1 MNNPTLTELSPN
13 QRALIK
19 IRDLK
24 RELQKLK
31 SENAR
36 ASFGGEIAVVS
47 MACRFPRTANTPE
60 AFFDS
65 LINQTDEVGQVPDDR
80 WDMSAFFDGDAEVPG
95 KMYASK
101 GVFLDDI
108 DKMDPEF
115 FGISPRE
122 ATWVDP
128 QQRLL
133 LEVGYEAIERAGWT
147 ADQISEST
155 GVFVGWMHNDY
166 QNEASDSFLNL
177 NPYIATGAAGSFL
190 CGRLAYYLGLQG
202 PSIAIDTAC
211 SSSLVALHLAC
222 QSLQRGDCDQALV
235 GGVNAICSPTT
246 NILTCKL
253 KALSP
258 SGHSRAFDAAADG
271 YLRGE
276 GCGVVTLKRLED
288 AYADQDNILGIIRST
303 AVGHNG
309 FSSGLTAPNPKAQ
322 EKVIRAALAR
332 AQVSAEEISYLE
344 AHGTGTELGDPIE
357 MQAAAAALSGQRT
370 NQNRLKVGSVKTN
383 IGHLEAAAGMAGL
396 IKVLLSMQNQKIPG
410 QMNFE
415 TPNPHIAWDKIP
427 VDVLT
432 APMEWPDSE
441 KRIAGVSAFG
451 MSGTNAHIIVEAPRN
466 VRAPVSEKSKTTS
479 QSSPTAFR
487 TPEPTERTPKNP
499 PTLTH
504 VPKHI
509 ITISARTPETIQT
522 LADDYLQYLTRH
534 PGTSLRDFAY
544 TTGTGR
550 KHFEHRAALVAGD
563 FDQTIAGL
571 KKVARAATDDTTFQG
586 HHRRTPK
593 IGWQFTG
600 QGSQRAGMG
609 QLLYQTQP
617 VFAAAMDQ
625 CENQMLKMGQT
636 SLLEVIFSDQ
646 QRLNDTRW
654 TQPAIFALQM
664 GLVKLLQSWGLQPDV
679 VMGHSVGQYA
689 AACTA
694 GVLSWADGLTLIS
707 HRGRM
712 IGDLPQEG
720 AMLAVFAKEA
730 TVTSAVSG
738 SAIPTVKSLSI
749 AAFNGTH
756 IMLSGPTDAIAAME
770 AHFAS
775 QSVRTKRL
783 TTSHAF
789 HSALMDPVL
798 EPFEKIAGE
807 ISFQPP
813 QLPLICNVSGALL
826 AAGTQL
832 NGKYWADHI
841 RTAVRYSQSVNAAND
856 FGCELMLEIGP
867 QSVLT
872 RMATANW
879 QPPASGLISCLH
891 RDRDDDISIKAAV
904 AELYAHGINPDFA
917 AFYNRIP
924 NVENADGIAG
934 TTLDAA
940 TTAGT
945 GPTPTPPARKIVL
958 PTYPFQRRRFWGPD
972 KPRAAHAQHH
982 TAHPSLG
989 QSVSL
994 AGMANQSRFESFV
1007 EPDSPPWLP
1016 DHEVMGQT
1024 VMPGAAFVE
1033 LALAATDLAELHD
1046 IKFEQPLRPAGRTA
1060 MQTVIN
1066 TDDQKRRV
1074 IETFSCPAESSSW
1087 TRHFTASISPAVSEA
1102 KQAEPDQSDAR
1113 QDRPSISLDEIR
1125 SQAAKTV
1132 SAETFY
1138 AGMAEL
1144 GLNYGPNF
1152 QTIQS
1157 LQVNETGVL
1166 ATLATQAD
1174 IRGYVIPPPL
1184 LDGAIHS
1191 LAVGLLNEDGDSL
1204 FLPVGMKRVRLTAKI
1219 SDTLICY
1226 AKWTQPDGELRTADL
1241 TLMDTDGNVVGEIES
1256 LQVRQTSRSAL
1267 RQLSGNGSERLL
1279 YQMQWQKFRLP
1290 AASVTKRNWL
1300 IVGNRPGL
1308 AKRLIDA
1315 GHEVESVSL
1324 IPSQASDSSED
1335 PPPSPAIDWDRQIDT
1350 ENVPS
1355 GILWDFTDDRLTDG
1369 RSSLT
1374 RLHCES
1380 ILSLAQTLAANNI
1393 GSIECGFQLLT
1404 THATHVGVEDAVARD
1419 FQSAEVTGAVDSLA
1433 EAVGAV
1439 DPHQA
1444 KYLGLG
1450 RVLGAEQPEF
1460 RCRLIDVDQ
1469 FSETTEAALF
1479 DFLVTETKESQFAIR
1494 DGQFHVPRLKQVKL
1508 PKSSEQSAK
1517 FSASPDGAY
1526 LITGGLGMLGRQAA
1540 KWLAEHG
1547 AGQVVL
1553 VSRRQPDESTS
1564 AFLESIAQTGCTV
1577 TVATCDFSNAQSVE
1591 SLFANFGRSETDHEA
1606 SGDDLSEPD
1615 VSKTVDDN
1623 VLSWKPL
1630 KGVIHAAGVLDDG
1643 LVGDQTWDRFEKVL
1657 APKITGGHLL
1667 HQFTQSLPLDFFVLY
1682 SSAASVLGSPGQIN
1696 YATGNAYLDGL
1707 AWYRRSLGLPA
1718 ISINWGPWTEG
1729 MAADPMIAKRLALQ
1743 GITALSVAEAH
1754 DAMEKMIL
1762 SDLAQTTVM
1771 DVEWRRM
1778 VMGLGNETPS
1788 LLEGLAPVRR
1798 RSQGGD
1804 SEFVAKVKKMQPA
1817 PARELMVATIGQL
1830 LQTILSTPEIPQ
1842 TDRPLIELGL
1852 DSLMAVEFGTELQM
1866 MLGDGFAVAP
1876 TMLFDH
1882 PTVDAISDH
1891 VLELIGETGIE
1902 ESAAVQTATVETADD
1917 KKMVSRDDVAI
1928 IGMSCRFPGA
1938 DNVDQFWQNL
1948 IDGVDSVREIP
1959 DGRWNVNQFY
1969 SADREP
1975 GKMYTKEGG
1984 FLENIGDFDAEFFN
1998 IDAVEACW
2006 IDPQHR
2012 MLLENSY
2019 TALENAGVAT
2029 SPLVDNNVGVF
2040 MGIMGQD
2047 YAFLPRLENPE
2058 IVAAF
2063 QGAGLSHSAGVGRIS
2078 YVFGFEGP
2086 SVAVDTASSSSLV
2099 ALHQAVRSLQD
2110 GNCNLAL
2117 AGGVNAILAPVNSL
2131 LMSKAGLLS
2140 PDGRCKSFSA
2150 SANGFGR
2157 GEGCGVVVLKRLSD
2171 AVRDGD
2177 EVLAVVRGAAV
2188 SHNGFSGGI
2197 TAPSGKAQARV
2208 IADALKDARI
2218 APNQVQYLEAHGTGT
2233 EYGDPMEISAA
2244 AGVYGKGRSRKN
2256 PLLVGTVK
2264 ANISHLEAAGG
2275 VSGLIKTVLCLHK
2288 GVIPKQ
2294 LYSDQPSPHV
2304 PWKRMPVKMVT
2315 DQTPWPDSKERLA
2328 AVTALGLVGTNAHVV
2343 LSKSVDGCTVSQPAQ
2358 NAKSEDGEG
2367 FENSESTISTCIV
2380 ESTPGDSNEILDEN
2394 PNETP
2399 ASISIEERPQLVLVS
2414 ARNHNTLQRL
2424 VRRYIHRLE
2433 SDSPAECS
2441 ALQDMAYTSA
2451 VGRRHFN
2458 HRVAVGAKT
2467 NRDAADALRDWIKNQ
2482 NCDNGTETA
2491 SHGLPNGQPK
2501 KPSKASKVAWHFG
2514 DDQDLGDPKTHVQRV
2529 QQLIAL
2535 EPVFKETILKINQ
2548 RLATLDDVQDNQS
2561 TTAWQ
2566 RIASFALTAGFANLW
2581 GSWGVEPDAAM
2592 GFGESHYAAA
2602 CTAGVMCWFDAAVL
2616 VDRRRVLIEQS
2627 KDATPDEAEK
2637 MLNQFEAFADQF
2649 NYYPPNRQFICSV
2662 TGQAVPMHRSLG
2674 GGYWREHVFADH
2686 AIAEAEKSLASL
2698 SFDVLVQF
2706 KPLDGD
2712 EPTQGNLSWDSAADL
2727 YNAAGEFY
2735 ALGGTIDWRS
2745 FYNHRDC
2752 KKTTLPNYPFEKKR
2766 FWITELEDHI

>member
-1 MNNPTLTELSPN
+1 MNNSTLTQLSPN
-13 QRALIK
+13 QRALLK

-24 RELQKLK
+24 RELQDLK
-31 SENAR
+31 TENAK
-36 ASFGGEIAVVS
+36 ASFGGEIAIVS

-60 AFFDS
+60 AFWDS
-65 LINQTDEVGQVPDDR
+65 LIAQTDEVGDVPDDR
-80 WDMSAFFDGDAEVPG
+80 WDMSAFFDDDAEVPG

-147 ADQISEST
+147 ADAISEST

-222 QSLQRGDCDQALV
+222 QSLQRRDCDQALV

-276 GCGVVTLKRLED
+276 GCGVVTLKRMED
-288 AYADQDNILGIIRST
+288 AERDGDNILGIIRGT

-322 EKVIRAALAR
+322 EKVIRAALDR
-332 AQVSAEEISYLE
+332 AKVDPEEVSYLE

-370 NQNRLKVGSVKTN
+370 DKNRLLVGSVKTN

-396 IKVLLSMQNQKIPG
+396 IKVLLAMQHDKIPG

-432 APMEWPDSE
+432 TATAWPDAE

-451 MSGTNAHIIVEAPRN
+451 MSGTNAHVVVEAPRKKP
-466 VRAPVSEKSKTTS
+466 APLSNGSTDTTLDRS
-479 QSSPTAFR
+479 DANKQPD
-487 TPEPTERTPKNP
+487 
-499 PTLTH
+499 
-504 VPKHI
+504 VPNQI
-509 ITISARTPETIQT
+509 IAISARTPESIQT
-522 LADDYLQYLTRH
+522 LADVYQRYLTDH
-534 PGTSLRDFAY
+534 PETTIADFAY
-544 TTGTGR
+544 TTTTGR
-550 KHFEHRAALVAGD
+550 KHFEHRAAIIAAD
-563 FDQTIAGL
+563 HDQAIAGL
-571 KKVARAATDDTTFQG
+571 KKIARSTTDQTAFQG

-600 QGSQRAGMG
+600 QGSQLVGMG
-609 QLLYQTQP
+609 KSLYETQP
-617 VFAAAMDQ
+617 VFREALDQ
-625 CENQMLKMGQT
+625 CESQMMAIGGT
-636 SLLEVIFSDQ
+636 SLLEVMFTDQ
-646 QRLNDTRW
+646 ARLNDTRW
-654 TQPAIFALQM
+654 TQPAIFAVQM
-664 GLVKLLQSWGLQPDV
+664 GLVHLLRSWGLEPDV

-689 AACTA
+689 AACAA
-694 GVLSWADGLTLIS
+694 GIFRWQDGLTLIS
-707 HRGRM
+707 HRGRL
-712 IGDLPQEG
+712 IGDLPREG
-720 AMLAVFAKEA
+720 AMLAVFAKEETVREAVAETFEDAA
-730 TVTSAVSG
+730 TDS
-738 SAIPTVKSLSI
+738 PLSI
-749 AAFNGTH
+749 AASNGTH
-756 IMLSGPTDAIAAME
+756 IVLSGNTDAITAAE
-770 AHFAS
+770 EHFAQ

-798 EPFEKIAGE
+798 DPFESIASGVE
-807 ISFQPP
+807 FQTP
-813 QLPLICNVSGALL
+813 QLPLICNVTGKLL
-826 AAGTQL
+826 PAGTRL
-832 NGKYWADHI
+832 TGKYWADHI
-841 RTAVRYSQSVNAAND
+841 RAAVRFADCVDTAED
-856 FGCELMLEIGP
+856 FGCEALLELGP

-872 RMATANW
+872 RMAAANW
-879 QPPASGLISCLH
+879 QQGSDRLVSCLQ
-891 RDRDDDISIKAAV
+891 REVDDTASVKSAV
-904 AELYAHGINPDFA
+904 AGLYSIGINPNFKAIGQPEHPNDSA
-917 AFYNRIP
+917 PNR
-924 NVENADGIAG
+924 
-934 TTLDAA
+934 
-940 TTAGT
+940 
-945 GPTPTPPARKIVL
+945 IVL
-958 PTYPFQRRRFWGPD
+958 PTYPFERRRFWGPD

-989 QSVSL
+989 EPVSL
-994 AGMANQSRFESFV
+994 AGTTNESRFESFV
-1007 EPDSPPWLP
+1007 ETDSPPWLP
-1016 DHEVMGQT
+1016 DHEVMGQV

-1033 LALAATDLAELHD
+1033 LALAATKMAQLHD
-1046 IKFEQPLRPAGRTA
+1046 VKFEQPLRPTGRTA
-1060 MQTVIN
+1060 MQTVIK
-1066 TDDQKRRV
+1066 TDDKKNRV
-1074 IETFSCPAESSSW
+1074 IETFSCPAESSVW
-1087 TRHFTASISPAVSEA
+1087 TRHFSAATSPAISSTEEVQSNEGPSE
-1102 KQAEPDQSDAR
+1102 
-1113 QDRPSISLDEIR
+1113 ISLPQIR
-1125 SQAAKTV
+1125 SQTAETV
-1132 SAETFY
+1132 SAESFY

-1157 LQVNETGVL
+1157 LAVNEAGVL
-1166 ATLATQAD
+1166 STLSTQAD
-1174 IRGYVIPPPL
+1174 IRGYLIPPPL

-1191 LAVGLLNEDGDSL
+1191 LAVGLLKEDGDSL
-1204 FLPVGMKRVRLTAKI
+1204 FLPVGIKRVRLLAEVKEE
-1219 SDTLICY
+1219 LICY

-1241 TLMDTDGNVVGEIES
+1241 TLMDNEGNIVGEIES

-1267 RQLSGNGSERLL
+1267 RQLSGSGSSRLL
-1279 YQMQWQKFRLP
+1279 YEMQWQNFRLP
-1290 AASVTKRNWL
+1290 AASDTPRHWL
-1300 IVGNRPGL
+1300 IVGDRSGV
-1308 AKRLIDA
+1308 AKRLIEA
-1315 GHEVESVSL
+1315 GHEVQSVQLKS
-1324 IPSQASDSSED
+1324 SDGGL
-1335 PPPSPAIDWDRQIDT
+1335 IDWDQIIDA
-1350 ENVPS
+1350 ESVPS
-1355 GILWDFTDDRLTDG
+1355 GILWDFTGDLSSDDLQGDDDGLTQD
-1369 RSSLT
+1369 
-1374 RLHCES
+1374 HCAA
-1380 ILSLAQTLAANNI
+1380 LLQLVKTLAEKNI
-1393 GSIECGFQLLT
+1393 RTIECGLQLLT
-1404 THATHVGVEDAVARD
+1404 SGAISIGDDGVEDA
-1419 FQSAEVTGAVDSLA
+1419 Q
-1433 EAVGAV
+1433 V
-1439 DPHQA
+1439 DPNQA

-1460 RCRLIDVDQ
+1460 RCRLIDVDE
-1469 FSETTEAALF
+1469 FSDVSDAALF
-1479 DFLVTETKESQFAIR
+1479 EFLVTETKESQFAIR
-1494 DGQFHVPRLKQVKL
+1494 GGQFHVPRLKQVKL
-1508 PKSSEQSAK
+1508 PKESDAFTVSKE
-1517 FSASPDGAY
+1517 GAY

-1540 KWLAEHG
+1540 KWLADHG

-1553 VSRRQPDESTS
+1553 VSRRQPDEAAL
-1564 AFLESIAQTGCTV
+1564 AFLDSIGETGCVV
-1577 TVATCDFSNAQSVE
+1577 TVAAADFIDPASVAA
-1591 SLFANFGRSETDHEA
+1591 LFANFANAAEVAEVAGADVEPSINETD
-1606 SGDDLSEPD
+1606 DDRI
-1615 VSKTVDDN
+1615 
-1623 VLSWKPL
+1623 WKPL

-1643 LVGDQTWDRFEKVL
+1643 LIGDQTWDRFEKVL
-1657 APKITGGHLL
+1657 APKVIGGRLL
-1667 HQFTQSLPLDFFVLY
+1667 HRFTKDLPLDFFVLY
-1682 SSAASVLGSPGQIN
+1682 SSAASVLGSPGQSN

-1707 AWYRRSLGLPA
+1707 AGYRRSLGLPA

-1754 DAMEKMIL
+1754 DAMEKMIAGNL
-1762 SDLAQTTVM
+1762 VQTTVM
-1771 DVEWRRM
+1771 DVDWRRM
-1778 VMGLGNETPS
+1778 VMGLGGDTPS
-1788 LLEGLAPVRR
+1788 LLDGLAPARR

-1817 PARELMVATIGQL
+1817 PARELMVKTIGQQ
-1830 LQTILSTPEIPQ
+1830 LQTILSTPELPQ

-1866 MLGDGFAVAP
+1866 MLGDGFVVAP

-1891 VLELIGETGIE
+1891 VLELIGET
-1902 ESAAVQTATVETADD
+1902 ESETAADDQAAVSNSEPSQ
-1917 KKMVSRDDVAI
+1917 KMMARDDVAI

-1938 DNVDQFWQNL
+1938 ENVEQFWQNL
-1948 IDGVDSVREIP
+1948 IEGVDSVREIP
-1959 DGRWNVNQFY
+1959 EGRWDVDQFY
-1969 SADREP
+1969 SADRQP

-1984 FLENIGDFDAEFFN
+1984 FLENIGDFDAPFFN

-2029 SPLVDNNVGVF
+2029 APLVDNNVGVF

-2058 IVAAF
+2058 IVSAF

-2099 ALHQAVRSLQD
+2099 ALHQAVRSLQE
-2110 GNCNLAL
+2110 GSCNLAL

-2150 SANGFGR
+2150 SADGFGR

-2171 AVRDGD
+2171 AQRDGD
-2177 EVLAVVRGAAV
+2177 DVLAVVRGAAV

-2208 IADALKDARI
+2208 ITDALKDAQI

-2233 EYGDPMEISAA
+2233 EYGDPMEIAAA
-2244 AGVYGKGRSRKN
+2244 AGVYGKGRSRTN

-2275 VSGLIKTVLCLHK
+2275 VSGLIKAVLCLHH
-2288 GVIPKQ
+2288 GVIPQQ

-2304 PWKRMPVKMVT
+2304 PWKRMPVKMIT
-2315 DQTPWPDSKERLA
+2315 DQTPWPETKERLA

-2343 LSKSVDGCTVSQPAQ
+2343 LSKSVGEVDQVAEPGESKETASENVAQ
-2358 NAKSEDGEG
+2358 ASA
-2367 FENSESTISTCIV
+2367 
-2380 ESTPGDSNEILDEN
+2380 TP
-2394 PNETP
+2394 ETAA
-2399 ASISIEERPQLVLVS
+2399 ASGPQLLLVS
-2414 ARNHNTLQRL
+2414 ARDEGALQKLSQRFSDQ
-2424 VRRYIHRLE
+2424 LE
-2433 SDSPAECS
+2433 SGSMGCFEDVC
-2441 ALQDMAYTSA
+2441 YTAA
-2451 VGRRHFN
+2451 VGRRHFDY
-2458 HRVAVGAKT
+2458 RIAVMADSRAAAAEALKEVTCGDVAASSKT
-2467 NRDAADALRDWIKNQ
+2467 SLKIAWRFGPEENDRQAAYLELAEQLM
-2482 NCDNGTETA
+2482 TA
-2491 SHGLPNGQPK
+2491 
-2501 KPSKASKVAWHFG
+2501 
-2514 DDQDLGDPKTHVQRV
+2514 
-2529 QQLIAL
+2529 
-2535 EPVFKETILKINQ
+2535 EPVFQQTIETINQ
-2548 RLATLDDVQDNQS
+2548 RLKRSDAGGQEATDP
-2561 TTAWQ
+2561 WK
-2566 RIASFALTAGFANLW
+2566 RIASFALTAGLAKLW
-2581 GSWGVEPDAAM
+2581 LSWGVEPDAAI
-2592 GFGESHYAAA
+2592 GVGESHYAAA

-2616 VDRRRVLIEQS
+2616 VDRRRRLIDDAKDQS
-2627 KDATPDEAEK
+2627 DETVENLLDA
-2637 MLNQFEAFADQF
+2637 FESFADQF
-2649 NYYPPNRQFICSV
+2649 NFYPPNRELICSV
-2662 TGQAVPMHRSLG
+2662 TGDRVAMHRSLG
-2674 GGYWREHVFADH
+2674 GRYWREHVFADD
-2686 AIAEAEKSLASL
+2686 AIAAAEKSLGSL
-2698 SFDVLVQF
+2698 SCDIVMQF
-2706 KPLDGD
+2706 TPADCD
-2712 EPTQGNLSWDSAADL
+2712 QRAQDNLAWDSVESL
-2727 YNAAGEFY
+2727 YNAAGQFY
-2735 ALGGTIDWRS
+2735 TAGGTVDWRS
-2745 FYNHRDC
+2745 FYAGRDC

-2766 FWITELEDHI
+2766 YWITELEEHQK